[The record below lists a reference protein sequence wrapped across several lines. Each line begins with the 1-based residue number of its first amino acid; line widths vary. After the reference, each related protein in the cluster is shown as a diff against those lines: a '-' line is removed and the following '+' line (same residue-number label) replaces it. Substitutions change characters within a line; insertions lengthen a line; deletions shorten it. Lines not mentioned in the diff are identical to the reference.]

1 MHEVD
6 EQSSFCTIRN
16 LLLFNS
22 FFLFAQRTYFNIVI
36 LRVHNIPATIH
47 FAASL
52 PFLLQNPIP
61 SHFTVESIHFY
72 FPSAP
77 FHFQP
82 TRFLEGKPRK
92 HSKLVGAR
100 VGSRGDEW
108 LNSGLGE
115 IGNQCRASR
124 REKGSWRGAN
134 AFPRDFPGLATCVT
148 RSNPWSWSIK
158 EPGESQDAVLYSG
171 RNLAKEG

>member
-6 EQSSFCTIRN
+6 EQSSIRIPSTCYC
-16 LLLFNS
+16 LILFS
-22 FFLFAQRTYFNIVI
+22 YLHYEHFNIVI
-36 LRVHNIPATIH
+36 LCVHNIPSTIH

-100 VGSRGDEW
+100 VVEGRWMIKLGARWNRKSMSRKSAW
-108 LNSGLGE
+108 KRKLT
-115 IGNQCRASR
+115 R
-124 REKGSWRGAN
+124 RERVSARL
-134 AFPRDFPGLATCVT
+134 PRLGYMCNSFQPVVVVD
-148 RSNPWSWSIK
+148 
-158 EPGESQDAVLYSG
+158 
-171 RNLAKEG
+171 